1 MLAAVVGDGGSEET
15 ATRVD
20 AATADPVAA
29 LARAEADRATALAA
43 VLEGQ
48 ERIRSGIAASLH
60 DGPIQV
66 LTAASLRLGLLRRHV
81 EGATADQVAETEQL
95 ITQSITSLRAEM
107 NDLRSAAD
115 IAETL
120 GDALT
125 AYLARTGHAEL
136 FEVVSEGDLAAGE
149 PLAVVA
155 YRAVQTLA
163 RAAGGSPAP
172 RRVIRIRAAADGT
185 PPSVVLPVADAG
197 QLAEQV
203 DLWTRVLGGR
213 AEVVTGP
220 DGTALVLGGSG
231 PS

>member
-1 MLAAVVGDGGSEET
+1 MLAAVVGEGGFDGTEE
-15 ATRVD
+15 AADARD
-20 AATADPVAA
+20 AAATAV
-29 LARAEADRATALAA
+29 ARAEADRATALAA

-125 AYLARTGHAEL
+125 AYLARTGRADR
-136 FEVVSEGDLAAGE
+136 FEVVSGGDLAAGH

-163 RAAGGSPAP
+163 RGVGASPGAK
-172 RRVIRIRAAADGT
+172 RVIRIRAASDGT
-185 PPSVVLPVADAG
+185 APTVALPVTDASE
-197 QLAEQV
+197 LAEHL

-213 AEVVTGP
+213 AEVIT
-220 DGTALVLGGSG
+220 DAEGTAVVFGGSG